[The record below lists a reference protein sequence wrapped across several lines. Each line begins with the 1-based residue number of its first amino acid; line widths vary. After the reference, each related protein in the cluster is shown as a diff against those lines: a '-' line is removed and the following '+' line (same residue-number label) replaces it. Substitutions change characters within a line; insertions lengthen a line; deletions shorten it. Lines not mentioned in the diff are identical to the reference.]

1 MVQENNLFFKIIFL
15 VKRERYSIGLIS
27 NSWSACKSQSLEFE
41 SAVNKTTKL
50 TKQTLGVKSK
60 ELLREVATKI
70 LQMMKVSQELSDQ
83 SNTDSLSKLKSELQ
97 EKCSIRFI
105 YRCFQ
110 KCYFIVTFSQGN
122 CRRWFRV
129 WNMLG
134 EDANKN
140 WFSTVGILFAL
151 IAQVRMC

>member
-1 MVQENNLFFKIIFL
+1 MINKIDDLEYYTCELESEIENLENKNKELHEKYVELLTKI
-15 VKRERYSIGLIS
+15 R
-27 NSWSACKSQSLEFE
+27 SLETKNAE
-41 SAVNKTTKL
+41 SQNLIMNTSLQLVPAFR
-50 TKQTLGVKSK
+50 S
-60 ELLREVATKI
+60 I

-129 WNMLG
+129 
-134 EDANKN
+134 
-140 WFSTVGILFAL
+140 
-151 IAQVRMC
+151 